1 MPPFPARAEII
12 QASISTQSMFP
23 LCLNYSASVE
33 IIFHMISFSDGR
45 VSAELSL
52 DFIAVADTVPLG
64 RSVTELSMFILLEVR
79 VY

>member
-12 QASISTQSMFP
+12 QAPISTQSIFP

-45 VSAELSL
+45 VSELSL